1 MGRRTGL
8 EKGLYIGGEWRPADG
23 GRTFAVTN
31 PADGTVV
38 GAAADAHASDAQAAV
53 DAAAAAFPA
62 WSELAGR
69 ERGAYL
75 QKVWN
80 LMRSKRDDLARIMSL
95 EMGKPFGEAKGEV
108 AYAMEFVA
116 WYAEEAKRVYG
127 ETIPG
132 TFANQRVMVLKRP
145 VGVVAAI
152 TPWNF
157 PCAMVTR
164 KVAPALAAGCTVV
177 LKPAEQTPLTAAALF
192 DIFHEAGIPAGVVN
206 LVTTRDP
213 APVGEVFMTDRRVR
227 KVGFTGSTAVG
238 KLLTRAS
245 AEQLKRISL
254 ELGGH
259 APFIIFPDA
268 DIAKAAKDAA
278 LAKFQNAGQAC
289 VCVNRI
295 YVHEAVAE
303 AFTEAFVARVKKLK
317 VGHGLAEGTMV
328 GPLVEQSALEKVHA
342 HVEDAVQQGARVLCG
357 GGRLQDGD
365 LGRGFFYAPTVLNGV
380 TAAMRIH
387 QEETFGPVAP
397 ILTFTDEAEV
407 LARANDTTYG
417 LAAYVYTRDVGTI
430 YRMSEKLEYGL
441 IGVNEPFPGVAQAP
455 FGGLK
460 ESGVGREGGRHG
472 MEEFLEVK
480 TVAMQI

>member
-1 MGRRTGL
+1 M
-8 EKGLYIGGEWRPADG
+8 EKGLYIGGEWRPAEG

-31 PADGTVV
+31 PADGSVV
-38 GAAADAHASDAQAAV
+38 GHAADGGAADAQAAV

-62 WSELAGR
+62 WSDLTGR

-75 QKVWN
+75 TKVWN
-80 LMRSKRDDLARIMSL
+80 LMKAKRDDLARIMSL
-95 EMGKPFGEAKGEV
+95 EMGKPFGEAKGEI

-132 TFANQRVMVLKRP
+132 TFANQRVLVLKRP

-192 DIFHEAGIPAGVVN
+192 EIFHEAGIPAGVVN
-206 LVTTRDP
+206 LVTTSN
-213 APVGEVFMTDRRVR
+213 PVAVGDVFMQDRRVR
-227 KVGFTGSTAVG
+227 KVGFTGSTEVG
-238 KLLTRAS
+238 KLLARAS
-245 AEQLKRISL
+245 AAQLKRISL

-278 LAKFQNAGQAC
+278 LAKFQNGGQAC

-295 YVHEAVAE
+295 YVHESVAE
-303 AFTEAFVARVKKLK
+303 EFTAAFVARVQKLK
-317 VGHGLAEGTMV
+317 VGPGLAEGTMV
-328 GPLVEQSALEKVHA
+328 GPLVEQAALEKVEA
-342 HVEDAVQQGARVLCG
+342 HVADAVAQGAAVLCG
-357 GGRLQDGD
+357 GRRLEEGE
-365 LGRGFFYAPTVLNGV
+365 LGQGFFYAPTVLGGV
-380 TAAMRIH
+380 TPAMRIH

-397 ILTFTDEAEV
+397 ILTFTSEDEV
-407 LARANDTTYG
+407 LARANDTHYG
-417 LAAYVYTRDVGTI
+417 LAAYLYTRDVGRI
-430 YRMSEKLEYGL
+430 FRLSEKLEYGL

-455 FGGLK
+455 FGGMK
-460 ESGVGREGGRHG
+460 ESGMGREGGHYG
-472 MEEFLEVK
+472 MDEFLEIK
-480 TVAMQI
+480 TVALQI